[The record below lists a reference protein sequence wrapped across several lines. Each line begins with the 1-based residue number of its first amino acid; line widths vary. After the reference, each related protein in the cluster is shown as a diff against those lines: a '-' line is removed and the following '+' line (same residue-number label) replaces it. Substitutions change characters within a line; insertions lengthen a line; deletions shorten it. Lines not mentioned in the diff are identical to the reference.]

1 MFDLYKLEFKKSVK
15 KDLKN
20 ISKSQLLFIKESLET
35 FVKNFNPKYEKELL
49 KSGKIKKLQG
59 QKETFYRLRL
69 RTYRVIYQKKDDVL
83 IILVLS
89 IKSREDAYKLN
100 FRT

>member
-1 MFDLYKLEFKKSVK
+1 LYKLEFKKSVK

-35 FVKNFNPKYEKELL
+35 FVQNFNLKYEKELL

-69 RTYRVIYQKKDDVL
+69 RTYSVIYQKKDDVL
-83 IILVLS
+83 IILVFS
-89 IKSREDAYKLN
+89 IKSREDAYKK
-100 FRT
+100 

>member
-1 MFDLYKLEFKKSVK
+1 MDENK
-15 KDLKN
+15 
-20 ISKSQLLFIKESLET
+20 
-35 FVKNFNPKYEKELL
+35 LL

-89 IKSREDAYKLN
+89 IKSREEAYKK
-100 FRT
+100 